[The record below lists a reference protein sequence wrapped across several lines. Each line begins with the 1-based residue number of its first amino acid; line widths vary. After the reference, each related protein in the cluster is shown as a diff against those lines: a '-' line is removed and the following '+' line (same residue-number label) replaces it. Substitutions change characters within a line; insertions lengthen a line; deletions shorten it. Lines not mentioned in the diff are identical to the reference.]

1 MVLKTRFAGYPYFK
15 CCMSHFALIR
25 TKTKNLLVI
34 DNYPATY
41 SVAPFPFMSLQK
53 SQWGGWTGK
62 FSFLSTRDK
71 CRWCWFF
78 VVAGFCVFGFS
89 FGCFPKGWKRQLDIV
104 HFKVFTELSNGF
116 KLKPQLGKDLEIR
129 DKPGL
134 WHAVILELCYESGK
148 GTQRLIQTN
157 SIGRVEAIV

>member
-1 MVLKTRFAGYPYFK
+1 M
-15 CCMSHFALIR
+15 
-25 TKTKNLLVI
+25 
-34 DNYPATY
+34 
-41 SVAPFPFMSLQK
+41 
-53 SQWGGWTGK
+53 
-62 FSFLSTRDK
+62 
-71 CRWCWFF
+71 
-78 VVAGFCVFGFS
+78 FGFS